1 MGLDGTD
8 FRDLAVRYH
17 RNTGVINGEEFRR
30 DLDKFRQLK
39 RAFRTYKSTGSINVR
54 LVLNQLTT
62 LYNIFKPAACTVML
76 MQRLSEEADVLRA
89 FLEYQGYWPVSW
101 TQIHTDDRVMDL
113 IAEEDRMAR
122 S

>member
-1 MGLDGTD
+1 M
-8 FRDLAVRYH
+8 
-17 RNTGVINGEEFRR
+17 
-30 DLDKFRQLK
+30 
-39 RAFRTYKSTGSINVR
+39 R

-89 FLEYQGYWPVSW
+89 FLEYQGYWPKSW
-101 TQIHTDDRVMDL
+101 AQIHIDDQVMDL
-113 IAEEDRMAR
+113 IAEEDMVAR